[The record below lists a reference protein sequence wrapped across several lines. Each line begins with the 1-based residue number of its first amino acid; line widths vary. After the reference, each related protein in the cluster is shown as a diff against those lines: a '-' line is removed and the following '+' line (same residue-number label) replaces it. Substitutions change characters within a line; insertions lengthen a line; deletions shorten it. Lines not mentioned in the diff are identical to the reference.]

1 MTGIIVARSSI
12 QPDACNAK
20 LEAHIEETSLLQT
33 RDVRAET
40 TKRSNEDPFGEDPF
54 GTTSPSGPPL
64 VDRPGQQVARAETKR
79 QTSMQEGLLEVDHDS
94 PWDEEDAPWD
104 EEDPFGEDPSSDV
117 PMADRGGQQN

>member
-33 RDVRAET
+33 RVVRAET
-40 TKRSNEDPFGEDPF
+40 TKPSNEDPFGEDPF

-79 QTSMQEGLLEVDHDS
+79 QTSMQEGLLEWS
-94 PWDEEDAPWD
+94 GPWDEEDAPWD
-104 EEDPFGEDPSSDV
+104 EEDTFGEDPSSDL
-117 PMADRGGQQN
+117 PAADRPGQHN